1 MGEACRGRHDRKRP
15 WLPHVLRCL
24 PLAWRYQPLT
34 ANGGGT
40 TWVDPRFA
48 TKLGNFMPPE
58 GQSFSAYRVGYEEG
72 RLFSYALTLYNE
84 GPLPVTITSIGE
96 PECRGCTFPLVFE
109 RSSVAPAGGQYQ
121 YDREHATP
129 FDGFVLEPGAF
140 RYVVVETR
148 FDHCE
153 SYSADTA
160 VTSLSIRVRY
170 RTGFVDHDVRL
181 LCHTASR
188 CHSSVRNVR
197 EGCRRLPS
205 GTSCRRR
212 TSSAPPDCRS

>member
-1 MGEACRGRHDRKRP
+1 MRRVVVATITGALGF
-15 WLPHVLRCL
+15 LVFSSVY
-24 PLAWRYQPLT
+24 LARYQPLSV
-34 ANGGGT
+34 NGTGAA
-40 TWVDPRFA
+40 WVDPRFA
-48 TKLGNFMPPE
+48 SELGDFAPPE
-58 GQSFSAYRVGYEEG
+58 GQYFSAYRVRYEDG
-72 RLFSYALTLYNE
+72 RSFSYAMTLYNE

-140 RYVVVETR
+140 RYIVIEAR

-160 VTSLSIRVRY
+160 VTYLSIPVGY
-170 RTGFVDHDVRL
+170 RTAFVHHD
-181 LCHTASR
+181 A
-188 CHSSVRNVR
+188 
-197 EGCRRLPS
+197 RLPMPYS
-205 GTSCRRR
+205 LEVPFHGPECPGGLQA
-212 TSSAPPDCRS
+212 SA